1 MKHAADVLI
10 KPCLRVASVRLLQPR
25 PVTNAGDCDLMGL
38 VSDLQMPDTP
48 EVIKTSAAVTVT
60 RPSQLCTPDKSC
72 LLPQAAVT
80 ADTSHGHKEG
90 WVIQTIEAL
99 MSEYVRSGQSLEEA
113 LLKWF
118 ASLCQGV
125 VS

>member
-1 MKHAADVLI
+1 MKHAAAILI

-25 PVTNAGDCDLMGL
+25 PVTNAGDCGLMGL

-48 EVIKTSAAVTVT
+48 EVIKTSAAGPANSVHQIKVV
-60 RPSQLCTPDKSC
+60 SC
-72 LLPQAAVT
+72 PGAAVT

-113 LLKWF
+113 LLKWL